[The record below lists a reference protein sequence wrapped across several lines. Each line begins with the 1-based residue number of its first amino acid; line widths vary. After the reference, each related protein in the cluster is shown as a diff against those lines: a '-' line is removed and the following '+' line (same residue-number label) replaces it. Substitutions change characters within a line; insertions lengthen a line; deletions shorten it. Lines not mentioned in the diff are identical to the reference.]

1 MCKSICT
8 FYFIY
13 TYIFILL
20 YTWILKEFF
29 PFWANSTYI
38 KRYRLSN
45 KNPNTQVMRRFFWIV
60 GQGCSRDFQTWQAI
74 SVTLGCLG
82 KVSAYYWRCCAVWTW
97 NLEGP
102 SWIWPEWGLLS
113 WYQNVSCKLPRK
125 GNNYQYLAM
134 MLMTGS
140 NDQHGRMII
149 RMLPQSGRAQ
159 SQWIYLQNTLMFM
172 VQRSL
177 QKKGLEDCK
186 GQRNRELGVRLCR

>member
-45 KNPNTQVMRRFFWIV
+45 KNPNTQVMRRFFFWIV

-102 SWIWPEWGLLS
+102 SWIWPEWGL
-113 WYQNVSCKLPRK
+113 
-125 GNNYQYLAM
+125 
-134 MLMTGS
+134 
-140 NDQHGRMII
+140 
-149 RMLPQSGRAQ
+149 
-159 SQWIYLQNTLMFM
+159 FM
-172 VQRSL
+172 VP
-177 QKKGLEDCK
+177 EC
-186 GQRNRELGVRLCR
+186 VRQASKEGEQLSISSYDAYDWQQWPAW